1 MLLFGSS
8 TLKKGAGVMVKDQRP
23 MHTYPLASLPPPSG
37 TGSCSE
43 VRNSWVFQKLEFLQ
57 HFLCPSVAL

>member
-8 TLKKGAGVMVKDQRP
+8 TLKIRGVVMVKDQCP

-37 TGSCSE
+37 LGSRSK
-43 VRNSWVFQKLEFLQ
+43 VRNSWVFEKWEFLQ
-57 HFLCPSVAL
+57 HIDG